1 MIVPDCRSE
10 HIVSYDGRVTDEP
23 NGYWEGNLK
32 DSDKDKV
39 YGYDYCVNGVE
50 NAIGNLGTMETP
62 DYISRNKLEK
72 VAKDIGEFIARYLE
86 SERNEMIVSIIDEY
100 D

>member
-1 MIVPDCRSE
+1 M
-10 HIVSYDGRVTDEP
+10 
-23 NGYWEGNLK
+23 
-32 DSDKDKV
+32 
-39 YGYDYCVNGVE
+39 NGVE